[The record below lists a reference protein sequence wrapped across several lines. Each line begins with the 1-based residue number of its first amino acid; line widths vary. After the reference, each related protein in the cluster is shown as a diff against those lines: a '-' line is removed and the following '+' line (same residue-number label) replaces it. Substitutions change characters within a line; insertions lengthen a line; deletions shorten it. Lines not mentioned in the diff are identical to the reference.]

1 MKRAVM
7 GRFLSR
13 RFDSGRLHYWREIGH
28 GEDGEDN
35 VLRERW
41 SGLAK
46 TCEPSVNRRQML
58 PIGVRVALLRRCQR
72 EPENSQAISL

>member
-1 MKRAVM
+1 M

-28 GEDGEDN
+28 GEDD

-41 SGLAK
+41 PGLAK